1 MKFGD
6 NLKTL
11 RKLKKM
17 SQEEL
22 AEKVGVSRQSVSKWE
37 TGEAYPEMNN
47 ILELCKIF
55 HCNIGELINDNII
68 DLDSLDEDVKM
79 SVVKLKK
86 EKQSKVKGL
95 SKFITILS
103 RIGKIAVTIAI
114 PIVILVMIFMPHI
127 VIDLDVQ
134 NGEIVSKS
142 ELASKNSNASFKIY
156 STNNSDSDEI
166 VIEKVKNILQNH
178 SKVEIITVCEIGLVV
193 LLFYVILIRLLFS
206 YLEKLF
212 DNINKGDT
220 PFTLENV
227 NYIKRLAYIMI
238 ASIVAS
244 GIGKGIFDS
253 LLTGN
258 IDSEFAL
265 FDLIE
270 ILFLFSMSYIFEYGY
285 EMQLDS
291 NAVMYGAENE

>member
-103 RIGKIAVTIAI
+103 RIGKIAVTIVI

-156 STNNSDSDEI
+156 SMNNSDSDEI
-166 VIEKVKNILQNH
+166 VIEKVKHILQNH

-212 DNINKGDT
+212 ENINKGDT

-227 NYIKRLAYIMI
+227 NYIKWLAYIMI

-253 LLTGN
+253 LLTSD
-258 IDSEFAL
+258 IDFEFEL